1 MKYLLAASA
10 ALLVLLLGAASAAA
24 AAPGVTVL
32 GEESTQVAVFK
43 NAKCTKSKKIK
54 SFYINSTSTNGQY
67 ELSAV
72 IFKDFS
78 GFHSYKL
85 ALDPSP
91 SDYIRISPKGNAE
104 NGWTNENV
112 PPYPV
117 PGFGEINFT
126 PNGKQVGLGFGP
138 AMYNREF
145 TSAVV
150 VAGGFECTYPKKK
163 KGK

>member
-1 MKYLLAASA
+1 MKHLLAASVA
-10 ALLVLLLGAASAAA
+10 ILVVLLGAASASA

-32 GEESTQVAVFK
+32 GEEGTQVAVFK
-43 NAKCTKSKKIK
+43 KAKCAKSKKSK
-54 SFYINSTSTNGQY
+54 TFYINSTSTNGQY
-67 ELSAV
+67 TLFAV
-72 IFKDFS
+72 IFNNFS
-78 GFHSYKL
+78 GFHSYNL
-85 ALDPSP
+85 ALETNP
-91 SDYIRISPKGNAE
+91 SDSILISPKGNGDQA
-104 NGWTNENV
+104 WTNENV

-150 VAGGFECTYPKKK
+150 VAGGFECTYAKKK